1 MARDQHCKIDRQP
14 RVSLKFG
21 EGERENTQKTH
32 LTLVIYLHCHT
43 PTSVNHRYF
52 SRWHVRFSC

>member
-21 EGERENTQKTH
+21 EGEQENTQKNTS
-32 LTLVIYLHCHT
+32 HT
-43 PTSVNHRYF
+43 RHISALPHTDQCKPPLFQQVARAI
-52 SRWHVRFSC
+52 